1 MTATALGAGK
11 GMKGAEMR
19 EMVHLASRNH
29 DRRIKTGASKKAA
42 ASRGNGT
49 ADGRI
54 APSEAPRTHKPVLLA
69 VDEDAGALGRIERE
83 LRKRYGEDYL
93 IVCEGSAEAAMQRLR
108 EFEAGGE
115 DVAVVLA
122 DQWMSGMS
130 GTEFLARTRH
140 VFPTAKRALL
150 ITQGDS
156 TVREPVLRSTALGR
170 IDYYV
175 NKPTGSPDEHFH
187 RVISEFLDE
196 WTKVHRPGN
205 VAIRMVGR
213 LWSARSHEL
222 RDLWSRSGVAFEFHA
237 ADSDAGRELLERMG
251 VSPERLPVV
260 VLFDRQVLV
269 DPSNAEIVDAFAKNI
284 PFSVNIKPG
293 QRTFDLVVVG
303 AGPAGLAAAVYGAS
317 EGLGTLVLEKDT
329 FGGQAGTSSLIR
341 NYLGF
346 SRGISGQELAAQAYT
361 QAWLFG
367 ASFHL
372 ARHATGLRREGDRL
386 VVSLSDGTEVEG
398 RAVIA
403 ATGAAYRRLGV
414 PSLEALSG
422 AGVFYGAAVT
432 EALATQGQEVYI
444 VGGANSA
451 GQAAMH
457 LSKYAS
463 RVTLVVRRNSLEAS
477 MSDYLIREIEAAEN
491 VEVRLNSRVVDGGGE
506 GRLERLT
513 IEDSASGTTETVEA
527 AALFVLIGARPH
539 TGWLSDEVAR
549 DEGGYVLTGQD
560 LAQDGRHPPAWT
572 AERPPLLL
580 ETSMQGVFA
589 TGDMRH
595 GSVKRVASA
604 VGEGAIAIQMVHQY
618 MSLTPGTASSAG

>member
-1 MTATALGAGK
+1 MS
-11 GMKGAEMR
+11 
-19 EMVHLASRNH
+19 EMVHSTSRTRG
-29 DRRIKTGASKKAA
+29 RRVKSGVPKETA
-42 ASRGNGT
+42 ASWGNGT
-49 ADGRI
+49 AAVRI
-54 APSEAPRTHKPVLLA
+54 APSEASARKPALLA

-83 LRKRYGEDYL
+83 LRKRYGGDYR
-93 IVCEGSAEAAMQRLR
+93 IVCEGSADAALKRLR
-108 EFEAGGE
+108 EFEAAGE
-115 DVAVVLA
+115 EVAVVLA

-130 GTEFLARTRH
+130 GTEFLTRARH
-140 VFPTAKRALL
+140 VFPTAKRGLL
-150 ITQGDS
+150 ISRGDS
-156 TVREPVLRSTALGR
+156 TVRDPLLRSTALGR

-175 NKPTGSPDEHFH
+175 NKPTGSPDEQFH

-196 WTKVHRPGN
+196 WAKIHRPGCA
-205 VAIRMVGR
+205 AIRIVGR
-213 LWSARSHEL
+213 RWSARSHEL
-222 RDLWSRSGVAFEFHA
+222 RDLWSRSGVPFGFHE
-237 ADSDAGRELLERMG
+237 ADSRDGKELLDRMG
-251 VSPERLPVV
+251 ASAAKLPVV
-260 VLFDRQVLV
+260 VLFDRRVLV
-269 DPSNAEIVDAFAKNI
+269 DPSNAEIVDAFAKDI
-284 PFSVNIKPG
+284 PFSVNIRPE

-317 EGLGTLVLEKDT
+317 EGLSTLVLEKDT
-329 FGGQAGTSSLIR
+329 FGGQAGTSSRIR

-372 ARHATGLRREGDRL
+372 ARHATGLRRGGEGL

-403 ATGAAYRRLGV
+403 ATGAAYRRLGI

-432 EALATQGQEVYI
+432 EALATQGQEVYV

-463 RVTLVVRRNSLEAS
+463 RVTLVVRRDSLSAG

-491 VEVRLNSRVVDGGGE
+491 IEVRLSAQVVDGGGE
-506 GRLERLT
+506 GRLEHLT
-513 IEDSASGTTETVEA
+513 LKDSTSGTTETVRA
-527 AALFVLIGARPH
+527 AALFVLIGAQPH
-539 TGWLSDEVAR
+539 TGWLPEEVER
-549 DEGGYVLTGQD
+549 DDGGYVLTGRD
-560 LAQDGRHPPAWT
+560 HMHDASKGWT
-572 AERPPLLL
+572 ADRPPLLL

-604 VGEGAIAIQMVHQY
+604 VGEGSIAIQMVHEY
-618 MSLTPGTASSAG
+618 MSLTPNLARGAREVASSRTG